1 MKVKINRSQ
10 FLLPLAAFVI
20 SLLSCWQSTALAQV
34 GCGTQSE
41 RTGLYVVLDI
51 STSMKEK
58 INDAILDT
66 NYTNRWDYLQKKSIE
81 LIESASP
88 NTIIIFRPFGGTI
101 FDPTEF
107 DLSIAGTKNNALQF
121 IKGLKPSERATHY
134 QEALTEAC
142 RDAAKK
148 SKNTNTPYEFVIIS
162 DMSEDD
168 DASSKAE
175 HNPNTSRIAKQEF
188 INAHAGNFVRELG
201 LGATPTTDTI
211 KASKAIAVVA
221 IMDPATGN
229 LLPENQI
236 VTLPTITPN
245 GVRIKLCVRQSI
257 FSPDFPDKAQI
268 KFEFNGAPIVRFK
281 NPAFLIPSKGGI
293 VELVAEINPADQAA
307 ANEGISGKLVLTFLP
322 NSFSGRPSEFNIQF
336 AKQNFVQAGDISPR
350 PTSVAK
356 GITQLFSL
364 SGVAPTSNQTW
375 TVTSPSK
382 VVTTNPNVVFND
394 ASNGGSWK
402 IKVSATEPGKKTAER
417 EVNVRCEDF
426 AIDVKADPQ
435 SSRFQGEP
443 VSFICT
449 AGENITGIDWD
460 SDGVQPVA
468 GSEKFQSGTG
478 RAQLIFDTPGKKIIK
493 VFGENQ
499 ANAANVSATCSITI
513 EPRPT
518 ISFQTPTQSESIEA
532 GSPYKFS
539 TRASSS
545 NLPGILGVNFFYLQN
560 NQWELLN
567 EKIAGLDPESAGYRN
582 ASAIIS
588 LPKNLNGIVKLKAE
602 LVLEDALQKNI
613 GKKVSIER
621 EIIALPISLR
631 GTRLTPAEPNPFLNS
646 NAPYNFAVQ
655 FAGRPTEQVAKIRWE
670 ILTENKAGSSYEDS
684 VAPVGIN
691 GPFEIKSTWSVKFLE
706 SDEDKNIQIRAS
718 AIDKDG
724 KVLQDGLVQWQPNI
738 ARQPITYSV
747 QVNNN
752 KPRIGEQIVAT
763 IDPKLP
769 ANYTAEYECKEE
781 PKCQSEPG
789 KFQFMQGGYH
799 SIQVKIKTSN
809 GKIISDAIPVGVEVQ
824 LPTALGVEFEANQM
838 PKMFRAGLENT
849 PITFKVNGATKSEI
863 IITCNGKEVV
873 HEELKAGQGSYAWRP
888 RDQDVGKI
896 VITVVA
902 TGYPLSPGATP
913 QQISKSNESN
923 CVPVEYRV
931 KINNTK
937 PNIGDP
943 VVASIDPALPP
954 NTSIQFICKEE
965 ASARIGNDK
974 FQFAQGGHH
983 TISAQITS
991 ADQQT
996 SFNVAVAE
1004 VEVLTPALSVEF
1016 EASQN
1021 PKMIRAGLENP
1032 PFTFKVTGATKSEI
1046 IITCN
1051 GKEVDRKPLADG
1063 QGSYAWRPSEQDV
1076 GKIVTTV
1083 VAFGH
1088 PKSPGDAPQVLQK
1101 SQEST
1106 SSVAIL
1112 GTPRIVVNRKPRPRG
1127 LETFPVGGS
1136 GTTCENEEVSKR
1148 SIWKREKNNASKVYT
1163 DEELLAEARR
1173 TSLASTTA
1181 APSLAQFG
1189 YELIPNAE
1197 LSIHQDDV
1205 LNKSDLQIEVVALF
1219 DGPPRQVGDA
1229 RQVALESAVIT
1240 PKLAMSY
1247 FSAGILVLVLLAAW
1261 VIIYKLLPKNDP
1273 IWWTFSADIEGK
1285 YPTTT
1290 KNPTSPDWPFDFSL
1304 HTGKIKSN
1312 HDSANNTNEND
1323 SIPMDP
1329 FDICDSGWGIAAIIT
1344 KKLDLELAAIIS
1356 GIIRADPERFGSAA
1370 ETKKIEEK
1378 LLDSQNVR
1386 TSKLRLRTKN
1396 KNLTTNSPHWE
1407 WAIRLES
1414 AAVDEPAPES
1424 GSQENVRVIDTD
1436 DFKLRLRVH
1445 TPQGLTQILTT
1456 GLLNISPLLSGIA
1469 FGIYLG
1475 YWLFENGAFGG

>member
-1 MKVKINRSQ
+1 MKVKMNRSQ

-20 SLLSCWQSTALAQV
+20 GLLSCWQSTALAQV

-51 STSMKEK
+51 STSMKEE
-58 INDAILDT
+58 INDAILDKDYKT
-66 NYTNRWDYLQKKSIE
+66 RWEYLQKKSKE

-88 NTIIIFRPFGGTI
+88 NTIIIFRTFGGTI
-101 FDPTEF
+101 FEPKEF
-107 DLSIAGTKNNALQF
+107 DLSISGKRNDAIRFIEVLEHDQGATK
-121 IKGLKPSERATHY
+121 Y
-134 QEALTEAC
+134 QEALC
-142 RDAAKK
+142 KSCDDAAKK
-148 SKNTNTPYEFVIIS
+148 SKITNTPYEFVIIS

-168 DASSKAE
+168 DASSKAV

-281 NPAFLIPSKGGI
+281 NPAFLIPAKGGI

-394 ASNGGSWK
+394 ASNGGAWK

-460 SDGVQPVA
+460 SDGIQPVA

-499 ANAANVSATCSITI
+499 ANAANVSATCAITI

-582 ASAIIS
+582 ASATIS

-621 EIIALPISLR
+621 EIIALPVSLR
-631 GTRLTPAEPNPFLNS
+631 GTRLTPVEPNPFLNS

-691 GPFEIKSTWSVKFLE
+691 GPFEIKSTWSIKFLE

-738 ARQPITYSV
+738 ARQPVTYSV

-763 IDPKLP
+763 IDPRLP

-781 PKCQSEPG
+781 PKCQSEPA

-824 LPTALGVEFEANQM
+824 LPSALGVEFEASQM
-838 PKMFRAGLENT
+838 SNMFRAGQENS
-849 PITFKVNGATKSEI
+849 PIKFKVTGATKSEI
-863 IITCNGKEVV
+863 IITCNGKEVDRKP
-873 HEELKAGQGSYAWRP
+873 LDNGQGSYAWRP

-902 TGYPLSPGATP
+902 IGYPLSPGAAP

-931 KINNTK
+931 KINNNK

-1021 PKMIRAGLENP
+1021 PKMFRAGLENP
-1032 PFTFKVTGATKSEI
+1032 SFTFKVTGATKSEI

-1063 QGSYAWRPSEQDV
+1063 QGSYAWRPSAQDV

-1136 GTTCENEEVSKR
+1136 GTACENEEVSKR

-1247 FSAGILVLVLLAAW
+1247 FRAGILVLVLLAAW
-1261 VIIYKLLPKNDP
+1261 VIIYKLFPKNDP

-1304 HTGKIKSN
+1304 RTGKIRSN
-1312 HDSANNTNEND
+1312 HVLANNTNENEP
-1323 SIPMDP
+1323 IPMDP
-1329 FDICDSGWGIAAIIT
+1329 FDICESGWGISAIIT

-1356 GIIRADPERFGSAA
+1356 GIIRADPERFGTAA
-1370 ETKKIEEK
+1370 ATKTIEEK

-1386 TSKLRLRTKN
+1386 TAKLRLRTK
-1396 KNLTTNSPHWE
+1396 KQNLTTNSPHWE

-1414 AAVDEPAPES
+1414 AAIDEPAPES
-1424 GSQENVRVIDTD
+1424 GSQENVKIIDTD

-1456 GLLNISPLLSGIA
+1456 RLLNISPLLSGIA